1 MKKRLAT
8 AISLTAAMALLLAAC
23 SSGTTENVTAE
34 SAAPGET
41 AESEAMDPLTDV
53 EAASLTPSTIMGVG
67 PYGEISADVSSA
79 DLTDAEIKA
88 IRALNIEVGIV
99 MQTMDIEWSTEQVR
113 GITYQVEF
121 LGGSVVNVCDGQWDT
136 TKQTACID
144 TMITLNPDAIISI
157 PVDDVGMAP
166 TYAKISEA
174 GIKLI
179 FIDNVAKGLEFP
191 SQYQGMVTS
200 DNQGNGAFAAA
211 ALAAYIPDD
220 GVVGILDFAVDFF
233 VTKERTIGFQKWMEA
248 NRPDITVKVV
258 GFQDTAKAGDI
269 ASNFLT
275 ANPDVQ
281 GMFTVWEVPAMGIL
295 TALRSQGKSMP
306 VTLVNV
312 ASDVA
317 TDLASGG
324 MVKAVGAQRPYDE
337 GVAEANFAA
346 RALIG
351 GTNPSYLAFPA
362 APFLR
367 NNTLEVWREIY
378 KSEAPQA
385 IQDACASGV
394 CGSAK

>member
-1 MKKRLAT
+1 MRKSVAVLALGT
-8 AISLTAAMALLLAAC
+8 ALAIVTSLSAC
-23 SSGTTENVTAE
+23 SSGIADGSSE
-34 SAAPGET
+34 SA
-41 AESEAMDPLTDV
+41 DPLAEI
-53 EAASLTPSTIMGVG
+53 EASSLTPGEIMGLG
-67 PYGEISADVSSA
+67 PMGEASAALSSA
-79 DLTDAEIKA
+79 ELSDSEIDAIKA
-88 IRALNIEVGIV
+88 KNIKVGII

-113 GITYQVEF
+113 GITDRVTE
-121 LGGSVVNVCDGQWDT
+121 LGGTVINVCDGQWDT

-144 TMITLNPDAIISI
+144 NMITLKPDAIISI

-166 TYAKISEA
+166 AYAKISDA

-211 ALAAYIPDD
+211 ALAEYIPEG
-220 GVVGILDFAVDFF
+220 GVVGILDFGVDFF
-233 VTKERTIGFQKWMEA
+233 VTKERMRGFQAWMEA
-248 NRPDITVKVV
+248 NRPDITVKVTE
-258 GFQDTAKAGDI
+258 FQDAAKAGDV
-269 ASNFLT
+269 AANFLT

-281 GMFTVWEVPAMGIL
+281 GMFTEWEVPAMGIL
-295 TALRSQGKSMP
+295 NALRGQGKSMP
-306 VTLVNV
+306 ITLVNV

-317 TDLASGG
+317 LDMATGG

-346 RALIG
+346 RAIIG

-367 NNTLEVWREIY
+367 NNVLEAWNEVY
-378 KSEAPQA
+378 KSPAPQA
-385 IQDACASGV
+385 IQEACKSGV
-394 CGSAK
+394 CGSAQ

>member
-1 MKKRLAT
+1 MKTYKG
-8 AISLTAAMALLLAAC
+8 AIAAVAALTLIASLSACSTGANTEAEVSADPLAAIEA
-23 SSGTTENVTAE
+23 SSLVPTQIVGLGPLGEA
-34 SAAPGET
+34 SALVSS
-41 AESEAMDPLTDV
+41 SELTD
-53 EAASLTPSTIMGVG
+53 EEIAA
-67 PYGEISADVSSA
+67 
-79 DLTDAEIKA
+79 IKE
-88 IRALNIEVGIV
+88 LKIEVGIV

-113 GITYQVEF
+113 GITDQVES
-121 LGGSVVNVCDGQWDT
+121 LGGSVVNVCDGKWDT

-144 TMITLNPDAIISI
+144 NMITLKPDAIISI

-166 TYAKISEA
+166 AYAKISAA

-211 ALAAYIPDD
+211 ALALHIPDN
-220 GVVGILDFAVDFF
+220 GVVGILDFGVDFF
-233 VTKERTIGFQKWMEA
+233 VTKERTKGFQAWMAE
-248 NRPDITVKVV
+248 NRPDITVKVTE
-258 GFQDTAKAGDI
+258 FQDASKAGDI

-295 TALRSQGKSMP
+295 SALRGQGKTMP

-317 TDLASGG
+317 LDMAGGG

-346 RALIG
+346 RAVIG
-351 GTNPSYLAFPA
+351 ASNPSYLAFPA

-367 NNTLEVWREIY
+367 NNVLSIWEEIY
-378 KSEAPQA
+378 KSPAPQA
-385 IQDACASGV
+385 IQDACSSGA
-394 CGSAK
+394 CQIKK

>member
-1 MKKRLAT
+1 MEKIKG
-8 AISLTAAMALLLAAC
+8 AMAALSALALVASLSACSTGADNGAEVSADPLAA
-23 SSGTTENVTAE
+23 
-34 SAAPGET
+34 
-41 AESEAMDPLTDV
+41 V
-53 EAASLTPSTIMGVG
+53 EASSLTPNEIVG
-67 PYGEISADVSSA
+67 LGPLGEASALVSSSE
-79 DLTDAEIKA
+79 LTQEEIAA
-88 IRALNIEVGIV
+88 IKKLSIEVGIV

-113 GITYQVEF
+113 GITDQVEA
-121 LGGSVVNVCDGQWDT
+121 LGGKVVNVCDGKWDT

-144 TMITLNPDAIISI
+144 NMITLKPDAIISI

-166 TYAKISEA
+166 AYAKISAA

-191 SQYQGMVTS
+191 RQYQGMVTS

-211 ALAAYIPDD
+211 ALALHIPDN
-220 GVVGILDFAVDFF
+220 GVVGILDFGVDFF
-233 VTKERTIGFQKWMEA
+233 VTKERTKGFQAWMAA
-248 NRPDITVKVV
+248 NRPDITVKVTE
-258 GFQDTAKAGDI
+258 FQDASKAGDI

-295 TALRSQGKSMP
+295 SALRGQGKTMP

-317 TDLASGG
+317 LDMARGG

-346 RALIG
+346 RAIIG
-351 GTNPSYLAFPA
+351 GSNPSYLAFPA

-367 NNTLEVWREIY
+367 NNVLSMWEEVY
-378 KSEAPQA
+378 KSPAPQA
-385 IQDACASGV
+385 IQDACSSDA
-394 CGSAK
+394 CKIKK

>member
-113 GITYQVEF
+113 GITDQVEF

-211 ALAAYIPDD
+211 SLAAYIPDD

-233 VTKERTIGFQKWMEA
+233 VTKERTIGFQKWMDA

-367 NNTLEVWREIY
+367 NNTLEVWQEIY